1 MVRHRL
7 NMIELLVI
15 CCLDFPELWA
25 QFVFSSPKHPQST
38 DCSRLVQPA
47 RALVLLQ
54 IQRVVPTH
62 SRGQGEGGP
71 YHVSDGTVKAVKDF
85 ATPIP
90 MDQQHAYA

>member
-7 NMIELLVI
+7 NMIELLMI
-15 CCLDFPELWA
+15 CCLNFPKLWA
-25 QFVFSSPKHPQST
+25 QLVFSSPKHPQST

-71 YHVSDGTVKAVKDF
+71 YRFDGTVKAVKDF

-90 MDQQHAYA
+90 MDQQHAYV